1 MIKCMKTV
9 TGEDL
14 IGNIEVQGDTLTID
28 TPCVVVLIPT
38 QENQFTVGLA
48 PFLPFSASKKFTY
61 SREHVVLV
69 YEAADQLKNEYNR
82 ITGKGIVMPERPKL
96 ELV

>member
-14 IGNIEVQGDTLTID
+14 IGDIEMHGDTLTID

-38 QENQFTVGLA
+38 QEHQYSVGLA
-48 PFLPFSASKKFTY
+48 PFLPFAASKKFTY
-61 SREHVVLV
+61 SSEHVVLV
-69 YEAADQLKNEYNR
+69 YDAADQLKNEYNR
-82 ITGKGIVMPERPKL
+82 ITGKGIIVPEKPKL

>member
-14 IGNIEVQGDTLTID
+14 IGHVEVQGDVLTID
-28 TPCVVVLIPT
+28 TPCVIVLIPS
-38 QENQFTVGLA
+38 QEHQFSVGLM
-48 PFLPFSASKKFTY
+48 PYLPFSSAKKFTFN
-61 SREHVVLV
+61 REHVVLV
-69 YEAADQLKNEYNR
+69 YEASDQLKNEYTR
-82 ITGKGIVMPERPKL
+82 ITGKVIIIPEKPKL